1 MHGERMKRAPTL
13 LGIGRNAFQS
23 VDQFNVA
30 CCNRPLKM
38 AIRLKA
44 KKEEK
49 REREREEEQRTRRN
63 VLVFGYK
70 CFSSISEHV
79 TCVHNRSFIATLPFT
94 FFLFFTSR
102 PESVIFFFL
111 PPPVSFRIYPAR
123 YAAVLREHGTFAL
136 RGYAASASTTPLF
149 LF

>member
-79 TCVHNRSFIATLPFT
+79 TCVHNRAFIATLPFT
-94 FFLFFTSR
+94 FF
-102 PESVIFFFL
+102 FFL
-111 PPPVSFRIYPAR
+111 PRAPK
-123 YAAVLREHGTFAL
+123 AL
-136 RGYAASASTTPLF
+136 FFFFSPLPFPFEFIATIPRGMRRCYASTARSRCEDTL
-149 LF
+149 

>member
-1 MHGERMKRAPTL
+1 MKRAPTL

-49 REREREEEQRTRRN
+49 REREREKEQRTRRN

-79 TCVHNRSFIATLPFT
+79 TCVHNRAFIATLPFT
-94 FFLFFTSR
+94 FFFFLPR
-102 PESVIFFFL
+102 APKALFFFL
-111 PPPVSFRIYPAR
+111 PPPVSFRIYRHDPAR

-136 RGYAASASTTPLF
+136 RGYAVSASTTPHHPLF